1 MMAYEMVGI
10 SDHNSRTYESKYG
23 TYNKETGFVLNEVGR
38 SLGKCELLD
47 RMFHENCWSMKT
59 EPKPKK
65 MTKEE
70 FEKELGYE
78 IEIDDGHKVDDGR
91 IIDENGR
98 IRGFYRNDD
107 ELMPVKD
114 LIEELLRGL

>member
-1 MMAYEMVGI
+1 MAYEMVGI

-47 RMFHENCWSMKT
+47 RMFHENCWSMKI

-70 FEKELGYE
+70 IEEILGYE
-78 IEIDDGHKVDDGR
+78 IEIDDGDKTDKR
-91 IIDENGR
+91 KKQNN
-98 IRGFYRNDD
+98 YSS
-107 ELMPVKD
+107 
-114 LIEELLRGL
+114 